1 MLKCVKMHESEHYSK
16 EPPKLQLRG
25 YELLRRKDCSLALD
39 ATLGKFS
46 NTLFPFK
53 SAQQTLSMLC
63 YTLMLFNFHHPDKVY
78 VNVYVVLTSLR

>member
-1 MLKCVKMHESEHYSK
+1 MHESEHYCK
-16 EPPKLQLRG
+16 ALPKLQLRG
-25 YELLRRKDCSLALD
+25 YELLREKIVD

-46 NTLFPFK
+46 NSLFPFK

-78 VNVYVVLTSLR
+78 VNVYVGLTSLR